1 MDKLLKVMKWENL
14 PSNWSWEDR
23 EVEEALKDVYC
34 CLTMSTSACF
44 DAILAGSIVIPL
56 MSEINLIDNYLD
68 LFEDKYRVV
77 RSVKPKQLFTRLNE
91 IFNTRAEY
99 YQSEFVK
106 LKKDIINSFNPI
118 NDTNLNVFL
127 PKIMK

>member
-1 MDKLLKVMKWENL
+1 MNHSKL
-14 PSNWSWEDR
+14 
-23 EVEEALKDVYC
+23 DVF
-34 CLTMSTSACF
+34 L
-44 DAILAGSIVIPL
+44 
-56 MSEINLIDNYLD
+56 LD
-68 LFEDKYRVV
+68 IFEDDYSVV
-77 RSVKPKQLFTRLNE
+77 NSITSKQLFTRLNE